1 MEFLMECPKDVLPY
15 LQHDEE
21 IRELSKIDLMEPE
34 LLNLVKRMMPM
45 AFDAVR
51 VFESQPKVPYKFPY
65 SYYSPN
71 PIQCINT
78 PTLPDG
84 VTLPM
89 IKTQYN
95 KIATKL
101 GLDIPFPEVDYNYT
115 MIYIILLLVV
125 VVAAS
130 YLMIPS
136 LKSVKSK
143 EGMYGGAYPSDQSPV
158 MTYE

>member
-15 LQHDEE
+15 LQPDEE

-71 PIQCINT
+71 PVQCINT

-95 KIATKL
+95 KIAKKL
-101 GLDIPFPEVDYNYT
+101 GLDIPFPEVEYNYT
-115 MIYIILLLVV
+115 MIYLILLLVV

-136 LKSVKSK
+136 SKLVKGN
-143 EGMYGGAYPSDQSPV
+143 GMYGGSDPSDQSPM
-158 MTYE
+158 MTYA

>member
-15 LQHDEE
+15 LQPDEE

-71 PIQCINT
+71 PVQCINT

-95 KIATKL
+95 KIAKKL
-101 GLDIPFPEVDYNYT
+101 GLDIPFPEVEYNYT
-115 MIYIILLLVV
+115 MIYIILLLIVVV
-125 VVAAS
+125 VVASTYSMAPTS
-130 YLMIPS
+130 NQGKPGTG
-136 LKSVKSK
+136 V
-143 EGMYGGAYPSDQSPV
+143 YGGESPM

>member
-1 MEFLMECPKDVLPY
+1 MVFLMECPKDVLLYMQP
-15 LQHDEE
+15 DKE

-34 LLNLVKRMMPM
+34 LRDFSKRMMPM

-71 PIQCINT
+71 PVQCIST

-95 KIATKL
+95 KIAKKL
-101 GLDIPFPEVDYNYT
+101 GLDIPFPEVEYNYT
-115 MIYIILLLVV
+115 MIYLILLLVV

-136 LKSVKSK
+136 SKLVKGN
-143 EGMYGGAYPSDQSPV
+143 GMYGGSDPSDQSPM
-158 MTYE
+158 MTYA